1 MLIRFSFKN
10 FKSFKNENCL
20 DMEATSLKEHEYN
33 VAKTE
38 NGDYLK
44 VSAIYG
50 ANASGKTNVLQAF
63 DYMKKRIL
71 GKSGLEV
78 SAIGLG
84 CMGFTQSYPPYPEKN
99 EAIATLRQAVEAGI
113 TFFDTAEVYSMFKN
127 EELVGEALEPFRN
140 EVVIAT
146 KFGYDMANVHF
157 EGSARPVELSS
168 KPEVIRRA
176 VEGSL
181 RRLRRDH
188 IDLYYQHRV
197 DPHTPIEEVADTL
210 SSLIKEGKVLHW
222 GLSEASA
229 ATVRRAHAVCP
240 LTAVQSEYSMWY
252 RKPEVK
258 LLPTLEEL
266 GIGFVPFSPLC
277 KAILTGRFN
286 RQTTFDKSD
295 FRSTIPRFSP
305 ENLQQNVALA
315 EYVEQLAEMK
325 QTTPAR
331 VALAWLLAQKPWI
344 VPIPGSKRIERIVEN
359 ASAVEITFSQ
369 EELTEIRS
377 HLDSI
382 HIIGGRYSE
391 DQEKLTGL

>member
-1 MLIRFSFKN
+1 MI
-10 FKSFKNENCL
+10 
-20 DMEATSLKEHEYN
+20 
-33 VAKTE
+33 
-38 NGDYLK
+38 
-44 VSAIYG
+44 
-50 ANASGKTNVLQAF
+50 
-63 DYMKKRIL
+63 KRIL

-84 CMGFTQSYPPYPEKN
+84 CMGFTQSYPPYPEKK
-99 EAIATLRQAVEAGI
+99 EAIATIRQAVEAGI

-181 RRLRRDH
+181 RRLRTDH

-197 DPHTPIEEVADTL
+197 DPNTPIEEVADTL
-210 SSLIKEGKVLHW
+210 AGLIREGKVLHW

-229 ATVRRAHAVCP
+229 TTVCRAHAVCP

-252 RKPEVK
+252 RKPEAE

-266 GIGFVPFSPLC
+266 GIGFVPFSPLG
-277 KAILTGRFN
+277 KAMLTGRFN

-295 FRSTIPRFSP
+295 YRSTIPRFSP

-315 EYVEQLAEMK
+315 EYVEQLAKMK

-359 ASAVEITFSQ
+359 AGAVEISFSQ

-377 HLDSI
+377 RLDSI

>member
-1 MLIRFSFKN
+1 
-10 FKSFKNENCL
+10 
-20 DMEATSLKEHEYN
+20 
-33 VAKTE
+33 
-38 NGDYLK
+38 
-44 VSAIYG
+44 
-50 ANASGKTNVLQAF
+50 
-63 DYMKKRIL
+63 
-71 GKSGLEV
+71 
-78 SAIGLG
+78 
-84 CMGFTQSYPPYPEKN
+84 MGFTQSYPPYPEKY
-99 EAIATLRQAVEAGI
+99 EAIATIRQAVEAGI

-127 EELVGEALEPFRN
+127 EELVGEALEPFHD

-197 DPHTPIEEVADTL
+197 DPNTPIEEVADTL

-252 RKPEVK
+252 RKPEAE

-266 GIGFVPFSPLC
+266 GIGFVPFSPLG
-277 KAILTGRFN
+277 KAMLTGRFN
-286 RQTTFDKSD
+286 RQTTFDQSD

-315 EYVEQLAEMK
+315 EYVERLAAKK

-359 ASAVEITFSQ
+359 AGAVEISFSR
-369 EELTEIRS
+369 EEMTEIRS

-382 HIIGGRYSE
+382 HIIGGRYPE

>member
-1 MLIRFSFKN
+1 M
-10 FKSFKNENCL
+10 
-20 DMEATSLKEHEYN
+20 
-33 VAKTE
+33 
-38 NGDYLK
+38 
-44 VSAIYG
+44 
-50 ANASGKTNVLQAF
+50 
-63 DYMKKRIL
+63 
-71 GKSGLEV
+71 
-78 SAIGLG
+78 
-84 CMGFTQSYPPYPEKN
+84 
-99 EAIATLRQAVEAGI
+99 
-113 TFFDTAEVYSMFKN
+113 
-127 EELVGEALEPFRN
+127 
-140 EVVIAT
+140 
-146 KFGYDMANVHF
+146 
-157 EGSARPVELSS
+157 
-168 KPEVIRRA
+168 
-176 VEGSL
+176 
-181 RRLRRDH
+181 
-188 IDLYYQHRV
+188 

-252 RKPEVK
+252 RKPEAE

-266 GIGFVPFSPLC
+266 GIGFVPFSPLG
-277 KAILTGRFN
+277 KAMLTGRFN

-295 FRSTIPRFSP
+295 YRSTIPRFSP

>member
-1 MLIRFSFKN
+1 
-10 FKSFKNENCL
+10 
-20 DMEATSLKEHEYN
+20 
-33 VAKTE
+33 
-38 NGDYLK
+38 
-44 VSAIYG
+44 
-50 ANASGKTNVLQAF
+50 
-63 DYMKKRIL
+63 
-71 GKSGLEV
+71 
-78 SAIGLG
+78 
-84 CMGFTQSYPPYPEKN
+84 
-99 EAIATLRQAVEAGI
+99 
-113 TFFDTAEVYSMFKN
+113 MFKN
-127 EELVGEALEPFRN
+127 EELVGEALESFHD

-197 DPHTPIEEVADTL
+197 DPNTPIEEVADTL

-252 RKPEVK
+252 RKPEAE

-266 GIGFVPFSPLC
+266 GIGFVPFSPLG
-277 KAILTGRFN
+277 KAMLTGRFN
-286 RQTTFDKSD
+286 RQTTFDQSD

-315 EYVEQLAEMK
+315 EYVEWLAAKK

-344 VPIPGSKRIERIVEN
+344 VPIPGSKRIGRIVEN
-359 ASAVEITFSQ
+359 AGAVEISFSR

-382 HIIGGRYSE
+382 HIIGGRYPE